1 MNLIY
6 YMLKDSKVIL
16 QYDARKI
23 YLPTEKYRFLV
34 REICTYYQKYGN
46 INIADFLTFIGENTE
61 MVKVMGSITA
71 LDLRDEYSKDEI
83 EDYMN
88 AINDYNK
95 EEEIKN
101 LKQKMKNSI
110 DYNEKLELAKKIAIL
125 NGRGE

>member
-1 MNLIY
+1 MQVVGLGIN
-6 YMLKDSKVIL
+6 SFV
-16 QYDARKI
+16 
-23 YLPTEKYRFLV
+23 YR
-34 REICTYYQKYGN
+34 
-46 INIADFLTFIGENTE
+46 
-61 MVKVMGSITA
+61 
-71 LDLRDEYSKDEI
+71 DEI

>member
-1 MNLIY
+1 
-6 YMLKDSKVIL
+6 
-16 QYDARKI
+16 
-23 YLPTEKYRFLV
+23 
-34 REICTYYQKYGN
+34 
-46 INIADFLTFIGENTE
+46 

>member
-1 MNLIY
+1 MIFMGTSNIQDL
-6 YMLKDSKVIL
+6 
-16 QYDARKI
+16 
-23 YLPTEKYRFLV
+23 
-34 REICTYYQKYGN
+34 KYGN

>member
-1 MNLIY
+1 
-6 YMLKDSKVIL
+6 
-16 QYDARKI
+16 
-23 YLPTEKYRFLV
+23 
-34 REICTYYQKYGN
+34 
-46 INIADFLTFIGENTE
+46 

-71 LDLRDEYSKDEI
+71 LYLIDEYSKDEI

>member
-1 MNLIY
+1 
-6 YMLKDSKVIL
+6 
-16 QYDARKI
+16 
-23 YLPTEKYRFLV
+23 
-34 REICTYYQKYGN
+34 
-46 INIADFLTFIGENTE
+46 
-61 MVKVMGSITA
+61 MGSITA

-110 DYNEKLELAKKIAIL
+110 DYNEKLELAKKL
-125 NGRGE
+125 QF